1 MRRGGLAHR
10 HQHHARPL
18 HQRTCKKI
26 YRLFFGA
33 QAKGTQAYTLLFP
46 HRSRKETFD
55 GVRGLQAV
63 ACGCCGIISA
73 HADEQGLCPACHADA
88 CVPVLL
94 ESSDAG
100 TDCPFCKARNA
111 WLIFGSRAASL
122 TSAVISILFG
132 SPCND
137 DKKLITFSDNVQDAA
152 HRAGF
157 FGARTFVATLRTA
170 MAQALHA
177 CGDDIPLA
185 DFPQAFSTYWHQRL
199 SLPAYIATFCHP
211 DMEWMADYE
220 YLRTDGRLPAH
231 SSFPADVNNRLA
243 WEILGAHTF
252 NGGIGRTPERTGCAI
267 AHVPVKALHEAAERF
282 AGALRRAGIRPG
294 QRVAVMLPNL
304 PQTMIA
310 FWGVVK
316 CGAVAVMVNP
326 LYMER
331 ELLQNLNDAG
341 AECLVLLDMLWP
353 RVAPLRDRLPVKT
366 YVVTGIADALS
377 FPLNLIYRF
386 TKGRQKAVPIP
397 YDDKVIAWKDFSRG
411 AQPLSEPIADPQN
424 TPALLQY
431 TGGTT
436 GIPKGVALTHSNLGT
451 NCRQILSIIQETPET
466 EHRFVGLLPF
476 FHVYGLTTG
485 LTIPAALAATVLPL
499 PRYVPQDVLHLI
511 GKHRP
516 TVFPGAPAV
525 YSSLLQQKT
534 LGQYDLTCIKL
545 CISGSAPLPR
555 DTFRRFQELTGAII
569 LEGYGLT
576 EASPITHINP
586 REDSKQKEGSIGMPL
601 PGTDARI
608 VDSESGTAPLPVGK
622 LEELVIRGPQVMQG
636 YWHLPDET
644 ASALRNGWLYTGD
657 LAVMDEEGYFFIM
670 DRKKDMVIV
679 GGYNVY
685 PREVDEVLL
694 EHPDVL
700 EGVSVGIPDGVRGEA
715 LKAYIVPRPGV
726 ELTKADIVGWCRQRL
741 ASYKVPRLV
750 EFREEL
756 PKTIVGKVLRRALRE
771 EEMAKQAKKAAR
783 HAARQDGAATAK
795 ED

>member
-1 MRRGGLAHR
+1 M
-10 HQHHARPL
+10 
-18 HQRTCKKI
+18 
-26 YRLFFGA
+26 
-33 QAKGTQAYTLLFP
+33 
-46 HRSRKETFD
+46 
-55 GVRGLQAV
+55 
-63 ACGCCGIISA
+63 
-73 HADEQGLCPACHADA
+73 
-88 CVPVLL
+88 
-94 ESSDAG
+94 
-100 TDCPFCKARNA
+100 
-111 WLIFGSRAASL
+111 
-122 TSAVISILFG
+122 
-132 SPCND
+132 
-137 DKKLITFSDNVQDAA
+137 
-152 HRAGF
+152 
-157 FGARTFVATLRTA
+157 
-170 MAQALHA
+170 
-177 CGDDIPLA
+177 
-185 DFPQAFSTYWHQRL
+185 
-199 SLPAYIATFCHP
+199 
-211 DMEWMADYE
+211 
-220 YLRTDGRLPAH
+220 
-231 SSFPADVNNRLA
+231 
-243 WEILGAHTF
+243 
-252 NGGIGRTPERTGCAI
+252 
-267 AHVPVKALHEAAERF
+267 
-282 AGALRRAGIRPG
+282 
-294 QRVAVMLPNL
+294 
-304 PQTMIA
+304 
-310 FWGVVK
+310 
-316 CGAVAVMVNP
+316 
-326 LYMER
+326 
-331 ELLQNLNDAG
+331 
-341 AECLVLLDMLWP
+341 
-353 RVAPLRDRLPVKT
+353 
-366 YVVTGIADALS
+366 
-377 FPLNLIYRF
+377 
-386 TKGRQKAVPIP
+386 
-397 YDDKVIAWKDFSRG
+397 
-411 AQPLSEPIADPQN
+411 
-424 TPALLQY
+424 
-431 TGGTT
+431 
-436 GIPKGVALTHSNLGT
+436 ALTHSNLGT

-622 LEELVIRGPQVMQG
+622 LGELVIRGPQVMQG

-783 HAARQDGAATAK
+783 HAVRQDGAATAK

>member
-1 MRRGGLAHR
+1 MTPELHR
-10 HQHHARPL
+10 PWFSHYEPSVPRTVSVFDQPLYSLLDEAAARYPK
-18 HQRTCKKI
+18 R
-26 YRLFFGA
+26 
-33 QAKGTQAYTLLFP
+33 
-46 HRSRKETFD
+46 
-55 GVRGLQAV
+55 
-63 ACGCCGIISA
+63 
-73 HADEQGLCPACHADA
+73 PA
-88 CVPVLL
+88 
-94 ESSDAG
+94 
-100 TDCPFCKARNA
+100 
-111 WLIFGSRAASL
+111 LIFQN
-122 TSAVISILFG
+122 T
-132 SPCND
+132 
-137 DKKLITFSDNVQDAA
+137 
-152 HRAGF
+152 
-157 FGARTFVATLRTA
+157 
-170 MAQALHA
+170 
-177 CGDDIPLA
+177 
-185 DFPQAFSTYWHQRL
+185 RL
-199 SLPAYIATFCHP
+199 SY
-211 DMEWMADYE
+211 
-220 YLRTDGRLPAH
+220 
-231 SSFPADVNNRLA
+231 
-243 WEILGAHTF
+243 
-252 NGGIGRTPERTGCAI
+252 
-267 AHVPVKALHEAAERF
+267 KALHEAVERF

-341 AECLVLLDMLWP
+341 AECLILLDMLWP
-353 RVAPLRDRLPVKT
+353 RVAPLRDRLPVRT

-411 AQPLSEPIADPQN
+411 AQPLSEPIADPQH

-451 NCRQILSIIQETPET
+451 NCRQILSIIQETAET
-466 EHRFVGLLPF
+466 GHRFVGLLPF

-485 LTIPAALAATVLPL
+485 MTIPAALAATVLPL

-516 TVFPGAPAV
+516 TVFPGAPAI

-545 CISGSAPLPR
+545 CISGSAPLP
-555 DTFRRFQELTGAII
+555 
-569 LEGYGLT
+569 
-576 EASPITHINP
+576 
-586 REDSKQKEGSIGMPL
+586 
-601 PGTDARI
+601 
-608 VDSESGTAPLPVGK
+608 VGK
-622 LEELVIRGPQVMQG
+622 LGELVIRGPQVMQG

-750 EFREEL
+750 EFRDEL

-771 EEMAKQAKKAAR
+771 EEMARQAQKTAR
-783 HAARQDGAATAK
+783 HAVRQDAAATPG
-795 ED
+795 EDRCDS

>member
-1 MRRGGLAHR
+1 
-10 HQHHARPL
+10 
-18 HQRTCKKI
+18 
-26 YRLFFGA
+26 
-33 QAKGTQAYTLLFP
+33 
-46 HRSRKETFD
+46 
-55 GVRGLQAV
+55 
-63 ACGCCGIISA
+63 
-73 HADEQGLCPACHADA
+73 
-88 CVPVLL
+88 
-94 ESSDAG
+94 
-100 TDCPFCKARNA
+100 
-111 WLIFGSRAASL
+111 
-122 TSAVISILFG
+122 
-132 SPCND
+132 
-137 DKKLITFSDNVQDAA
+137 
-152 HRAGF
+152 
-157 FGARTFVATLRTA
+157 
-170 MAQALHA
+170 
-177 CGDDIPLA
+177 
-185 DFPQAFSTYWHQRL
+185 
-199 SLPAYIATFCHP
+199 
-211 DMEWMADYE
+211 
-220 YLRTDGRLPAH
+220 
-231 SSFPADVNNRLA
+231 
-243 WEILGAHTF
+243 
-252 NGGIGRTPERTGCAI
+252 
-267 AHVPVKALHEAAERF
+267 
-282 AGALRRAGIRPG
+282 
-294 QRVAVMLPNL
+294 MLPNL

-608 VDSESGTAPLPVGK
+608 VDSESGTAPCLWASWGNWSSVARRSCRATGTCPT
-622 LEELVIRGPQVMQG
+622 RP
-636 YWHLPDET
+636 PAPCAT
-644 ASALRNGWLYTGD
+644 AGSIPATWPSWT
-657 LAVMDEEGYFFIM
+657 
-670 DRKKDMVIV
+670 RKAI
-679 GGYNVY
+679 
-685 PREVDEVLL
+685 
-694 EHPDVL
+694 
-700 EGVSVGIPDGVRGEA
+700 SSSWTA
-715 LKAYIVPRPGV
+715 
-726 ELTKADIVGWCRQRL
+726 
-741 ASYKVPRLV
+741 
-750 EFREEL
+750 
-756 PKTIVGKVLRRALRE
+756 RRTWSSW
-771 EEMAKQAKKAAR
+771 
-783 HAARQDGAATAK
+783 AATTSIRVKWTKSCWNTPTCWKA
-795 ED
+795 